1 MEKSEE
7 GVIVIGAGVTV
18 SGSISAPA
26 EVTVHG
32 TVKGELVSGNVL
44 VGESGIIEGS
54 LQSKSA
60 DVYGE
65 VGEDLQVTE
74 HVIVR
79 SSARVRGVL
88 EYRSIEIEAG
98 ARLTCELKL
107 SPGAEEGTS
116 PTHGAV
122 GSALAGASASLGGD
136 SASRLHDLDEDDPLE
151 DGDGLDPLDSD
162 SNDDDSTPA
171 RNR

>member
-1 MEKSEE
+1 M
-7 GVIVIGAGVTV
+7 IGAGVTV

-26 EVTVHG
+26 EVTVYG

-98 ARLTCELKL
+98 ARLSCELKL
-107 SPGAEEGTS
+107 SPEAEEEPSTARGE
-116 PTHGAV
+116 V
-122 GSALAGASASLGGD
+122 DSALAGASAPLGEG
-136 SASRLHDLDEDDPLE
+136 SAGRLHDLDDDDPLE
-151 DGDGLDPLDSD
+151 DEDGLDPLDSD
-162 SNDDDSTPA
+162 SNDDVGTPA